1 VTRRNRYSLHMAG
14 LVAVASLASLPVDNT
29 FAASPVLL
37 SPRGGESWAVDS
49 YHLVRWDPK
58 ETGNTQGLAASYST
72 DGGTTWIK
80 ISRVNLN
87 PSRGVLRWKIPGPEA
102 KTVRLQISNP
112 SSEITVSHT
121 IPFEIVP
128 SQAVNNYQWQRVTDK
143 AAYAGRDGAGSLT
156 FKKKMFLIGG
166 WNPGNKQQFP
176 MICNNEVWS
185 SMDGKDWV
193 LVKKNT
199 HLDNTFDRNADWEGR
214 HTGGYVVYRD
224 RMWLIGG
231 DTNQGHYQ
239 PDIWNSADGRTWTQ
253 VNPQHRAPWSPR
265 ALHHTVVFKDRIWV
279 MGGQTMPA
287 FAPSD
292 ETFYRDIWTTTDGK
306 TWTEVKPREPYWS
319 SRGMIGGGVVF
330 NGRLWILGGGTY
342 NTPTTKARKYFNDV
356 WSTPDGVHW
365 KNHTHRAPWP
375 TRQYHH
381 VTVYDGRMWVLGGYR
396 AGDKNDVWYSRDG
409 TNWYRQFGT
418 PWQARHAASV
428 FVHDTSMWM
437 AAGSCMSRDVW
448 RLERSRDP
456 KYRSPREPLPLV
468 RIVVIL
474 DGLDDRKGFTFDA
487 KNPNGS
493 PDSFGMRKGTPV
505 EVVIYSRQFGLNY
518 LGDQGRN
525 HYAELNV
532 MKSGDVEFV
541 KWRDGGQSHLI
552 TVDNS
557 SRPRRIT
564 IRKQ

>member
-1 VTRRNRYSLHMAG
+1 MAG
-14 LVAVASLASLPVDNT
+14 LMAVASLGSLPVDNT

-87 PSRGVLRWKIPGPEA
+87 PSRGVLRWKIPGPGA
-102 KTVRLQISNP
+102 KKVRLRISNP
-112 SSEITVSHT
+112 SSKVTVSHT
-121 IPFEIVP
+121 RPFEIVP
-128 SQAVNNYQWQRVTDK
+128 SQAVNNYQWRRVTDK

-185 SMDGKDWV
+185 STDGKDWV

-199 HLDNTFDRNADWEGR
+199 HLDNTFDRNSDWEGR

-239 PDIWNSADGRTWTQ
+239 PDIWNSADGQTWTQ
-253 VNPQHRAPWSPR
+253 VNPRHRAPWSPR
-265 ALHHTVVFKDRIWV
+265 ALYHTVVFKDRIWV

-292 ETFYRDIWTTTDGK
+292 EAFYRDIWTTTDGK

-342 NTPTTKARKYFNDV
+342 NTPTTQARKYFNDV
-356 WSTPDGVHW
+356 WSTSDGVHW
-365 KNHTHRAPWP
+365 KNHTHQASWP

-428 FVHDTSMWM
+428 FVHDTSLWI

-456 KYRSPREPLPLV
+456 RYRSPREPQQLA
-468 RIVVIL
+468 RIAVIL
-474 DGLDDRKGFTFDA
+474 DGLDNRKGFTFDA

-493 PDSFGMRKGTPV
+493 PDSFGMRKGKPV
-505 EVVIYSRQFGLNY
+505 ELMIYSRQFGLNY

-525 HYAELNV
+525 HYAELKV

-557 SRPRRIT
+557 ARPRRIT
-564 IRKQ
+564 IRKK